1 MLTLVTGGSGS
12 GKSEYAEMLAAAAH
26 EKSPDG
32 KLYYIA
38 AMYPYDEECI
48 KRIEKHRNM
57 RSQKGFTTIECY
69 THLEQVQVTEK
80 DVVLLECMSNLLA
93 NEMYR
98 EEGRIKPGTETDG
111 ADAVLRPLFLLADK
125 AAYAVVVSN
134 EVFSDGMEYEEETKR
149 YVRLLGEI
157 NRKIGKKADKITEVV
172 CGIPLLVKAGRKPD
186 MHGCG
191 RTDTAGLCAER
202 KG

>member
-1 MLTLVTGGSGS
+1 MFDLVTGGSGS
-12 GKSEYAEMLAAAAH
+12 GKSEYAEMLAVEAH
-26 EKSPDG
+26 GKSPKG

-69 THLEQVQVTEK
+69 THLEQVQVTGE

-98 EEGRIKPGTETDG
+98 EEGRIKPGMETDG
-111 ADAVLRPLFLLADK
+111 VDAILGSLFVLADK
-125 AAYAVVVSN
+125 AAHAVVVTN
-134 EVFSDGMEYEEETKR
+134 EVFSDGVEYEEETKQ

-172 CGIPLLVKAGRKPD
+172 CGIPVFVK
-186 MHGCG
+186 
-191 RTDTAGLCAER
+191 T
-202 KG
+202 

>member
-1 MLTLVTGGSGS
+1 MLDLVTGGSGS
-12 GKSEYAEMLAAAAH
+12 GKSEYAEMLAVEAH
-26 EKSPDG
+26 EKNPTG

-57 RSQKGFTTIECY
+57 RSTKGFTTVECY
-69 THLEQVQVTEK
+69 THLERVQVERE
-80 DVVLLECMSNLLA
+80 DVILLECMSNLLA

-98 EEGRIKPGTETDG
+98 EEGRIKAGAETDG
-111 ADAVLRPLFLLADK
+111 ADAILKPLFALADR
-125 AAYAVVVSN
+125 AAHMVVVSN

-157 NRKIGKKADKITEVV
+157 NRETGKKADKIIEVV
-172 CGIPLLVKAGRKPD
+172 CGIPVLVKSQR
-186 MHGCG
+186 
-191 RTDTAGLCAER
+191 
-202 KG
+202 